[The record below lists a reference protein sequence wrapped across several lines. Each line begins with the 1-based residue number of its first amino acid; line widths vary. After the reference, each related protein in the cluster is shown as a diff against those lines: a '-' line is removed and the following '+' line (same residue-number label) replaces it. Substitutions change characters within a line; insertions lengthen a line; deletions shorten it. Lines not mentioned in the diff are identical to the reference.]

1 MHLLGQRACADHVIS
16 SGQIPHA
23 VSRFQRAHTR
33 ADAVDL
39 LRTKGLTRLAICLAT
54 GRASPPVVGAWR
66 RGREQQHQ
74 HFTHGDTLHTA
85 LISRSGGFVSIS
97 LLFLRNHSRART
109 RITLLP
115 RAARNYAHGPPR
127 NTSTAWPPARPY
139 RVSRRGRGAGRQAGV
154 REDAARK
161 QERGR
166 GKKTGRRLTLGKL
179 ARFGRR
185 RQASVAVWPLRSQVA
200 LASHRPPDG

>member
-1 MHLLGQRACADHVIS
+1 MG
-16 SGQIPHA
+16 
-23 VSRFQRAHTR
+23 
-33 ADAVDL
+33 L

-54 GRASPPVVGAWR
+54 GRASPPVVGGVAERQGAAAPTLYTR
-66 RGREQQHQ
+66 RHI
-74 HFTHGDTLHTA
+74 THGPHFAQWGVCFYQFAVSTQPLTRQDPDNTTPTRGSQLR
-85 LISRSGGFVSIS
+85 SRPASQ
-97 LLFLRNHSRART
+97 H
-109 RITLLP
+109 
-115 RAARNYAHGPPR
+115 AHGVASGAPG
-127 NTSTAWPPARPY
+127 
-139 RVSRRGRGAGRQAGV
+139 VSRRGRGAGRQAGV